1 MANVKSGVP
10 DSSRLVDL
18 LPSLSTGR
26 VLVVGDLML
35 DRYVTGTVERVSPE
49 APIPVMRVDD
59 EDEMLGGAGNVARN
73 IASLGGQ
80 VILVGLIGDD
90 LAGGCLAEL
99 LTGHDGIEF
108 RPVVGRQT
116 PTTVKTRY
124 LATGQQLL
132 RTDIETKVPP
142 QKETL
147 AQIVEQVRSALP
159 TADVVVL
166 SDYAKGVLTDEVI
179 VEIIS
184 AAAKS
189 GVPVVVD
196 PKSVNLSRYKGASL
210 LTPNRDELTRAT
222 GIAIDDDETA
232 ARAAEMALAT
242 SGVGAVL
249 VTRGAQ
255 GMTLVVDGEDPS
267 HLRTRAREVFD
278 VSGAGDTVVATV
290 AAVLAGGHG
299 LEAAAAVANVSAGV
313 VVGKIGTAA
322 VHAEEIVASL
332 HTGVLLSAEQ
342 KVVALGPALD
352 RVAQWRRHER
362 RVVFTNGCFDL
373 IHPGHISLLEQARE
387 AGDALIV
394 GLNSDASVARLKGD
408 GRPVQAAAARA
419 SVLAGLSTVDLV
431 IEFGED
437 TPVALIEAIKPDVLV
452 KGADYAEDEVV
463 GGDLVASYG
472 GRVVLARL
480 AEGYST
486 SATIERVNR
495 GAGGKP

>member
-1 MANVKSGVP
+1 MTTKLP

-18 LPSLSTGR
+18 LPSLSAGR
-26 VLVVGDLML
+26 TLVVGDLML
-35 DRYVTGTVERVSPE
+35 DRYVTGTVDRVSPE

-80 VILVGLIGDD
+80 ATLVALIGDD
-90 LAGGCLAEL
+90 LSGQRLAEL

-108 RPVVGRQT
+108 LSVVSGQT
-116 PTTVKTRY
+116 PTTVKTRF

-132 RTDIETKVPP
+132 RTDVEAKVPP
-142 QKETL
+142 QQNAL
-147 AQIVEQVRSALP
+147 SQIVEQARSALP
-159 TADVVVL
+159 AADVVVL

-179 VEIIS
+179 AEIIS
-184 AAAKS
+184 AAVELD
-189 GVPVVVD
+189 VPVVVD
-196 PKSVNLSRYKGASL
+196 PKSANLSRYRGATL

-222 GIAIDDDETA
+222 GMAIADDETA
-232 ARAAEMALAT
+232 ARAADMAVAS
-242 SGVGAVL
+242 SGVDAVL

-255 GMTLVVDGEDPS
+255 GMTLVVGGQEPA

-290 AAVLAGGHG
+290 AAVLAAGHN
-299 LEAAAAVANVSAGV
+299 LEAAAALANVSAGV
-313 VVGKIGTAA
+313 VVGKIGTAT
-322 VHAEEIVASL
+322 VHAEEMTASL

-342 KVVALGPALD
+342 KIAALGPALD

-362 RVVFTNGCFDL
+362 SVVFTNGCFDL
-373 IHPGHISLLEQARE
+373 IHPGHISLLEQARA
-387 AGDALIV
+387 AGDALVV

-408 GRPVQAAAARA
+408 DRPIQAAAARA

-452 KGADYAEDEVV
+452 KGADYAENEVV
-463 GGDLVASYG
+463 GGDLVTSYG
-472 GRVVLARL
+472 GRVVLAHL

-486 SATIERVNR
+486 SETIERVNR
-495 GAGGKP
+495 GAGGKK

>member
-1 MANVKSGVP
+1 MTTRVTDP
-10 DSSRLVDL
+10 SRLVDL
-18 LPSLSTGR
+18 LPSLGGGR

-49 APIPVMRVDD
+49 APIPVMRVDG

-80 VILVGLIGDD
+80 AVLVGLIGADRSGER
-90 LAGGCLAEL
+90 LTEL

-108 RPVVGRQT
+108 RSVVSGQT
-116 PTTVKTRY
+116 PTTVKTRF

-132 RTDIETKVPP
+132 RTDVETKFPP
-142 QKETL
+142 QQDAL
-147 AQIVEQVRSALP
+147 AQIVEQACSAVP
-159 TADVVVL
+159 TANVVVL

-179 VEIIS
+179 AEIIS

-189 GVPVVVD
+189 GVPVIVD
-196 PKSVNLSRYKGASL
+196 PKSADLSRYKGASL
-210 LTPNRDELTRAT
+210 LTPNREELTKAT
-222 GIAIDDDETA
+222 GIAIDDDEAA
-232 ARAAEMALAT
+232 ARAADRALAS
-242 SGVGAVL
+242 SGAGAVL

-290 AAVLAGGHG
+290 AAVLAAGHG
-299 LEAAAAVANVSAGV
+299 LAAAAALANVSAGV
-313 VVGKIGTAA
+313 VVGKIGTAT
-322 VHAEEIVASL
+322 VHADEVAARL
-332 HTGVLLSAEQ
+332 HAGALLSAEQ
-342 KVVALGPALD
+342 KVVSLESALD
-352 RVAQWRRHER
+352 RIAQWRRHER
-362 RVVFTNGCFDL
+362 CVVFTNGCFDL

-387 AGDALIV
+387 TGDALIV

-408 GRPVQAAAARA
+408 GRPVQAASARA

-452 KGADYAEDEVV
+452 KGADYAENEVV
-463 GGDLVASYG
+463 GGDLVTSYG
-472 GRVVLARL
+472 GRVVLAQL

-495 GAGGKP
+495 GAGGKQ

>member
-1 MANVKSGVP
+1 MTTGVP
-10 DSSRLVDL
+10 YSSRLVDL
-18 LPSLSTGR
+18 LPSLSGGR

-35 DRYVTGTVERVSPE
+35 DRYVTGTVDRVSPE

-80 VILVGLIGDD
+80 ATLVALIGDD
-90 LAGGCLAEL
+90 LSGQRLAEL

-108 RPVVGRQT
+108 RSVVSGQT

-132 RTDIETKVPP
+132 RTDVEAKVPP
-142 QKETL
+142 PQDAL
-147 AQIVEQVRSALP
+147 SQIVAQARSALP
-159 TADVVVL
+159 TANVVVL

-179 VEIIS
+179 AELIS

-189 GVPVVVD
+189 DVPVVVD
-196 PKSVNLSRYKGASL
+196 PKSTNLSRYKGAAL

-222 GIAIDDDETA
+222 GMAIADDEGA
-232 ARAAEMALAT
+232 AHAADKAVAN

-255 GMTLVVDGEDPS
+255 GMTLVVDGQKPS

-290 AAVLAGGHG
+290 AAVLAAGHS
-299 LEAAAAVANVSAGV
+299 LEAAAALANVSAGV
-313 VVGKIGTAA
+313 VVGKIGTAT
-322 VHAEEIVASL
+322 VHTDEMAASL
-332 HTGVLLSAEQ
+332 HAGVLLSAEQ
-342 KVVALGPALD
+342 KIMALGPALD
-352 RVAQWRRHER
+352 QVAHWRRHER

-373 IHPGHISLLEQARE
+373 IHPGHISLLEQARA
-387 AGDALIV
+387 AGDALVV

-408 GRPVQAAAARA
+408 DRPVQAASARA

-463 GGDLVASYG
+463 GGDLVTSYG
-472 GRVVLARL
+472 GRVVLAKL

-486 SATIERVNR
+486 SDTIDRVNR
-495 GAGGKP
+495 GAGGKQ

>member
-1 MANVKSGVP
+1 MTTKLP

-18 LPSLSTGR
+18 LPSLSAGR
-26 VLVVGDLML
+26 TLIVGDLML
-35 DRYVTGTVERVSPE
+35 DRYVTGTVDRVSPE

-59 EDEMLGGAGNVARN
+59 EDEMPGGAGNVARN

-80 VILVGLIGDD
+80 ATLVALIGDD
-90 LAGGCLAEL
+90 LSGQRLAEL

-108 RPVVGRQT
+108 RSVVSGQT

-132 RTDIETKVPP
+132 RTDVEAKVPP
-142 QKETL
+142 QQNAL
-147 AQIVEQVRSALP
+147 SQIVEQARSALP
-159 TADVVVL
+159 AADVVVL
-166 SDYAKGVLTDEVI
+166 SDYAKGVLTDEV
-179 VEIIS
+179 VSEIIS
-184 AAAKS
+184 AAVELD
-189 GVPVVVD
+189 VPVVVD
-196 PKSVNLSRYKGASL
+196 PKNANLSRYKGATL

-222 GIAIDDDETA
+222 GMAIADDETA
-232 ARAAEMALAT
+232 ARAADLAVAN
-242 SGVGAVL
+242 SGVEAVL

-255 GMTLVVDGEDPS
+255 GMTLVVGGQEPS

-290 AAVLAGGHG
+290 AAVLAAGHS
-299 LEAAAAVANVSAGV
+299 LEAAAALANVSAGI
-313 VVGKIGTAA
+313 VVGKIGTAS
-322 VHAEEIVASL
+322 VHVQEMTASL

-342 KVVALGPALD
+342 KIVVLGPALN

-362 RVVFTNGCFDL
+362 SVVFTNGCFDL
-373 IHPGHISLLEQARE
+373 IHPGHISLLEQARA
-387 AGDALIV
+387 AGDALVV

-408 GRPVQAAAARA
+408 DRPIQAAAARA

-452 KGADYAEDEVV
+452 KGADYAENEVV
-463 GGDLVASYG
+463 GSDLVTSYG
-472 GRVVLARL
+472 GRVVLAQL

-486 SATIERVNR
+486 SETIERVNR
-495 GAGGKP
+495 GAGGKK

>member
-1 MANVKSGVP
+1 MTTGVP

-18 LPSLSTGR
+18 LPSLRAGR
-26 VLVVGDLML
+26 VLVVGDVML
-35 DRYVTGTVERVSPE
+35 DRYVTGTVDRVSPE

-80 VILVGLIGDD
+80 VALVGLIGDD
-90 LAGGCLAEL
+90 RSGERLTEL
-99 LTGHDGIEF
+99 LNGHDGIEF
-108 RPVVGRQT
+108 HSVVNGQT

-124 LATGQQLL
+124 LAAGQQLL
-132 RTDIETKVPP
+132 RTDVETKMLP
-142 QKETL
+142 QQKAL
-147 AQIVEQVRSALP
+147 AQIVAHARSALP
-159 TADVVVL
+159 TANVVVL

-179 VEIIS
+179 AEIIA

-189 GVPVVVD
+189 DVSVVVD
-196 PKSVNLSRYKGASL
+196 PKSVNLSRYKGAAL

-222 GIAIDDDETA
+222 GIAINDDEAA
-232 ARAAEMALAT
+232 ARAADMALAI
-242 SGVGAVL
+242 SGAGAVL
-249 VTRGAQ
+249 VTRGSQ
-255 GMTLVVDGEDPS
+255 GMTLVINGEDPS
-267 HLRTRAREVFD
+267 HLRPRAREVFD

-290 AAVLAGGHG
+290 AAVLSAGHS
-299 LEAAAAVANVSAGV
+299 LEAAAALANISAGV
-313 VVGKIGTAA
+313 VVGKIGTAT
-322 VHAEEIVASL
+322 VHADEIAASF
-332 HTGVLLSAEQ
+332 HAGVILSAEQ
-342 KVVALGPALD
+342 KVVSLQPALD

-373 IHPGHISLLEQARE
+373 IHPGHISLLEQARA
-387 AGDALIV
+387 AGDVLIV

-408 GRPVQAAAARA
+408 GRPVQAAVARA

-437 TPVALIEAIKPDVLV
+437 TPVALIEAIKPDILV
-452 KGADYAEDEVV
+452 KGADYAENEVV
-463 GGDLVASYG
+463 GGDLVTSYG

-480 AEGYST
+480 AEGFST

-495 GAGGKP
+495 GAGGKQ

>member
-1 MANVKSGVP
+1 MTTGVP

-18 LPSLSTGR
+18 LPSLRAGR
-26 VLVVGDLML
+26 VLVVGDVML
-35 DRYVTGTVERVSPE
+35 DRYVTGTVDRVSPE

-80 VILVGLIGDD
+80 VALVGLIGDD
-90 LAGGCLAEL
+90 RSGERLTEL
-99 LTGHDGIEF
+99 LNGHDGIEF
-108 RPVVGRQT
+108 HSVVNGQT

-124 LATGQQLL
+124 LAAGQQLL
-132 RTDIETKVPP
+132 RTDVETKMLP
-142 QKETL
+142 QQKAL
-147 AQIVEQVRSALP
+147 AQIVAHARSALP
-159 TADVVVL
+159 TANVVVL

-179 VEIIS
+179 AEIIA

-189 GVPVVVD
+189 DVSVVVD
-196 PKSVNLSRYKGASL
+196 PKSVNLSRYKGAAL

-222 GIAIDDDETA
+222 GIAINDDEAA
-232 ARAAEMALAT
+232 ARAADMALAT
-242 SGVGAVL
+242 SGAGAVL
-249 VTRGAQ
+249 VTRGSQ
-255 GMTLVVDGEDPS
+255 GMTLVINGEDPS
-267 HLRTRAREVFD
+267 HLRPRAREVFD

-290 AAVLAGGHG
+290 AAVLAAGHS
-299 LEAAAAVANVSAGV
+299 LEAAAALANISAGV
-313 VVGKIGTAA
+313 VVGKIGTAT
-322 VHAEEIVASL
+322 VHADEIAASF
-332 HTGVLLSAEQ
+332 HAGVILSAEQ
-342 KVVALGPALD
+342 KVVSLQPALD

-373 IHPGHISLLEQARE
+373 IHPGHISLLEQARA
-387 AGDALIV
+387 AGDVLIV

-408 GRPVQAAAARA
+408 GRPVQAAVARA

-437 TPVALIEAIKPDVLV
+437 TPVALIEAIKPDILV
-452 KGADYAEDEVV
+452 KGADYAENEVV
-463 GGDLVASYG
+463 GGDLVTSYG

-480 AEGYST
+480 AEGFST

-495 GAGGKP
+495 GAGGKQ